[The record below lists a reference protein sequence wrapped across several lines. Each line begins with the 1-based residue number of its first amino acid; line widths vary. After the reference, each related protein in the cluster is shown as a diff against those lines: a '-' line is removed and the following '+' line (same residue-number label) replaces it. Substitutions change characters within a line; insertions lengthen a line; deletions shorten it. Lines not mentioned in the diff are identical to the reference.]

1 MLNRDKVVL
10 MSQLAMAEKNEEED
24 LKLYKYYKADYI
36 RYNLIRTVLNV
47 TLAYILLVFL
57 ILLYKIEDLIARLAD
72 FEFAGIGKS
81 ILKGYILVLIVY
93 LVIGFVYYANKYNK
107 SKKNI
112 VRYYK
117 KLRQLSMFYNDEKK
131 QGV

>member
-10 MSQLAMAEKNEEED
+10 MSQLALAEKNEEDD

-36 RYNLIRTVLNV
+36 RYNMIRTVLNI
-47 TLAYILLVFL
+47 TLAYVLLVL
-57 ILLYKIEDLIARLAD
+57 LVLLYKIEDLIVKLAD
-72 FEFAGIGKS
+72 FEFAGIGKT
-81 ILKGYILVLIVY
+81 ILEGYIFVIVLY
-93 LVIGFVYYANKYNK
+93 LMIGFVYYANKYNK

-112 VRYYK
+112 VKYYK
-117 KLRQLSMFYNDEKK
+117 KLRQLSKFYNDEKR